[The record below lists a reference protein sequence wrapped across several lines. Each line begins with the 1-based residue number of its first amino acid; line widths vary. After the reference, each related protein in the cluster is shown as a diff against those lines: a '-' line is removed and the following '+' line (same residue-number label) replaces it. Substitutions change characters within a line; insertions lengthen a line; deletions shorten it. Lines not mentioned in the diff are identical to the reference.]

1 MPAPAEP
8 PPRRKRHP
16 SSPVVDF
23 RTRHRELVDLMAAG
37 LERVVMSTESSD
49 ISAPKE
55 SRGDGLE
62 LPQHAALSVSARF
75 PAGERR
81 GRNGLKRGES
91 A

>member
-1 MPAPAEP
+1 MPDPLPSRREPRRSAPIVDPRTRQHELLDIISSGLARLAAEP
-8 PPRRKRHP
+8 
-16 SSPVVDF
+16 
-23 RTRHRELVDLMAAG
+23 LA
-37 LERVVMSTESSD
+37 SD

-55 SRGDGLE
+55 SRGEGLE
-62 LPQHAALSVSARF
+62 LSQHAALSVSARF

>member
-1 MPAPAEP
+1 MPDPLPSRRERRRAAPI
-8 PPRRKRHP
+8 
-16 SSPVVDF
+16 VDP
-23 RTRHRELVDLMAAG
+23 RTRQHELLDIIASG
-37 LERVVMSTESSD
+37 LARLASEPRASD

-62 LPQHAALSVSARF
+62 LPEHAALSVSARF

>member
-1 MPAPAEP
+1 MHDPMPSRRERRRSAPI
-8 PPRRKRHP
+8 
-16 SSPVVDF
+16 VDPH
-23 RTRHRELVDLMAAG
+23 TCQHKLLDIIASG
-37 LERVVMSTESSD
+37 LARLASETLASD

-75 PAGERR
+75 PGGERR
-81 GRNGLKRGES
+81 GPNEIKRGDT

>member
-1 MPAPAEP
+1 MPDPLPSRRERRRSAPIVDPRARQHELLDIIASGLARLASEP
-8 PPRRKRHP
+8 
-16 SSPVVDF
+16 
-23 RTRHRELVDLMAAG
+23 LA
-37 LERVVMSTESSD
+37 SD
-49 ISAPKE
+49 ISEPKE